1 MTFTELLDTAL
12 YKDEKVA
19 VALRD
24 KVFMPGQLTVF
35 PVEKFTILE
44 MVPEDVL
51 AKCFLLAN
59 KVSIAAFE
67 SLGSQGTNIII
78 RNGLGAG
85 QNVSHFGIE
94 VVPRVEND
102 GLNFE
107 WQGKRAILQQ
117 IKPEQ
122 EEELERTASLIKEA
136 LENVKPVEQGDEEE
150 VKEEEEKNNYLL
162 KSLDKIP

>member
-107 WQGKRAILQQ
+107 WQGK
-117 IKPEQ
+117 PEQ